1 MNLSDVFQTWRTY
14 TPETFNDLAK
24 DGDKYTVQYKLASK
38 GYLEQLDG
46 WSTEE
51 LAEEVANRPKLA
63 EAFPDIEK
71 GLAISKRMAILLHD
85 HLRGVDNLHI
95 NDRQITD
102 AMELFAELAPYG
114 YAQLGQELVQVC
126 QTARIEPE
134 KKRGFRG

>member
-1 MNLSDVFQTWRTY
+1 MNLADVFQTWRTY

-38 GYLEQLDG
+38 GYLEKLDG
-46 WSTEE
+46 WSPEE
-51 LAEEVANRPKLA
+51 LDAEVAKRPKMA
-63 EAFPDIEK
+63 DSFPGIEK

-85 HLRGVDNLHI
+85 HCGRVDNLHI

-102 AMELFAELAPYG
+102 ALELFAELAPYG

-126 QTARIEPE
+126 QTALIKPE